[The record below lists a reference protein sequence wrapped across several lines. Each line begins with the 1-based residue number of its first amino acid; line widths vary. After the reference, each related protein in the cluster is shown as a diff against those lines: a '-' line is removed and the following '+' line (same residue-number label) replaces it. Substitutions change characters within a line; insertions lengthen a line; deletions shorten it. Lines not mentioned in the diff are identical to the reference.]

1 VVQKLILEQVLQD
14 LVGASMS
21 VNIRGM

>member
-1 VVQKLILEQVLQD
+1 VQKLILEQVLQD